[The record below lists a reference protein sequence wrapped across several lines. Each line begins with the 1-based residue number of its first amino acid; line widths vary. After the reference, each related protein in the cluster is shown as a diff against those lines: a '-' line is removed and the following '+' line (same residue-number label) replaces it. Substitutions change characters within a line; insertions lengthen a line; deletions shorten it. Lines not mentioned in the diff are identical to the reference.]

1 MIDKQ
6 RAAVV
11 AEIERMED
19 AIRRTNS
26 KYLVADYK
34 KSVKRL
40 RRELADYDKF
50 RGYRNG

>member
-6 RAAVV
+6 RAVVV
-11 AEIERMED
+11 AEIERIED
-19 AIRRTNS
+19 AMRRTNS

-34 KSVKRL
+34 KSMKRL

-50 RGYRNG
+50 RGCVK